1 MNGLTYGEDYLAAAA
16 LKAIA
21 DVVFCWWSHPISE
34 TLAGAYPMVKAIAY
48 VALTG
53 ISRRNAQIG

>member
-1 MNGLTYGEDYLAAAA
+1 MPTSTHQ
-16 LKAIA
+16 AIA

>member
-1 MNGLTYGEDYLAAAA
+1 MPTSTHQ
-16 LKAIA
+16 AIA

-34 TLAGAYPMVKAIAY
+34 TLAGAYPMVKAMAY

-53 ISRRNAQIG
+53 ISVGMHK